1 MGLDWN
7 PGNKPKPGFEAEHE
21 AIVRR
26 IIDKDYVDEE
36 SSSGGLF
43 GFLTR
48 SKPDS
53 KATKEAL
60 LGRFGEISSSAFETL
75 DAPRIGF
82 DEAATQWAQKYYEE
96 NQVDEPEE
104 EWLESVKGLYI
115 VWLVGDCDGV
125 PPYTNGAPGG
135 YVEPFSFR
143 AQFLRD
149 CTHIIGEELLE
160 ASYETKTNAQTLAF
174 GKALLRKAEDYARQQ
189 GLNPESLDAEDP
201 DSEELKLDV
210 VLCAGRWCVFW
221 AEKGHFL
228 EAYW

>member
-7 PGNKPKPGFEAEHE
+7 PGNKSKSGFEAEHE

-26 IIDKDYVDEE
+26 IIDKDYIDEE
-36 SSSGGLF
+36 PSSGGLF
-43 GFLTR
+43 GFFAK
-48 SKPDS
+48 SKPDDRP
-53 KATKEAL
+53 TKESL
-60 LGRFGEISSSAFETL
+60 LQRFGEISSSAFETL

-82 DEAATQWAQKYYEE
+82 DEAANRWAQTYHEE
-96 NQVDEPEE
+96 NRIDEPLE

-125 PPYTNGAPGG
+125 PTYTNGAPGG

-143 AQFLRD
+143 AQFLVD
-149 CTHIIGEELLE
+149 CTQIIGEELLE

-174 GKALLRKAEDYARQQ
+174 GKALLQKAADYARQHD
-189 GLNPESLDAEDP
+189 LNPDSLETEDP
-201 DSEELKLDV
+201 DSEEFKLDV
-210 VLCAGRWCVFW
+210 VLSAGRWCVFW